1 MNSHEP
7 SQGER
12 GEHKSEASACNF
24 AVRTSHTAAQ
34 EDEIVNRPRAGRSV
48 WWSSTMRPGTF
59 LLLLASLL
67 AAARG
72 LVVGPA
78 PVRPRALSPRSISP
92 AACAAEEV
100 TASDLAISFSDA
112 AMTQLQSL
120 KAKQGGDELVVRM
133 GVRAG
138 GCSGMSYVMDVAGP
152 EAVNE
157 EDTVVEYEGGIRC
170 AIDPKS
176 LMFLYGLRLDY
187 SDALIG
193 GGFSFQNPNAE
204 STCGCGTSFGV

>member
-24 AVRTSHTAAQ
+24 ASPHGK
-34 EDEIVNRPRAGRSV
+34 ESDEIVDGRREIAAALRV
-48 WWSSTMRPGTF
+48 VQTMRPGTF

>member
-24 AVRTSHTAAQ
+24 CESA
-34 EDEIVNRPRAGRSV
+34 RPRQNERWSTAGARAALRV
-48 WWSSTMRPGTF
+48 VQTMRPGTF

>member
-1 MNSHEP
+1 MH
-7 SQGER
+7 
-12 GEHKSEASACNF
+12 
-24 AVRTSHTAAQ
+24 
-34 EDEIVNRPRAGRSV
+34 
-48 WWSSTMRPGTF
+48 GTF
-59 LLLLASLL
+59 LRLVALLLLAC
-67 AAARG
+67 AAQG
-72 LVVGPA
+72 LVIGPA

-120 KAKQGGDELVVRM
+120 KAKQGSDELVVRM

-152 EAVNE
+152 ETVNE

-176 LMFLYGLRLDY
+176 LMFLFGMRLDY

>member
-1 MNSHEP
+1 
-7 SQGER
+7 
-12 GEHKSEASACNF
+12 
-24 AVRTSHTAAQ
+24 
-34 EDEIVNRPRAGRSV
+34 
-48 WWSSTMRPGTF
+48 MRPGTF

-138 GCSGMSYVMDVAGP
+138 GCSGMSYVMDLAKP
-152 EAVNE
+152 EDVVE
-157 EDTVVEYEGGIRC
+157 EDTLVDFAPKMRC

-176 LMFLYGLRLDY
+176 LMFLYGMRLGY
-187 SDALIG
+187 SDELIG
-193 GGFSFQNPNAE
+193 GGFSFDNPNAE
-204 STCGCGTSFGV
+204 ESCGCGKSFGI

>member
-24 AVRTSHTAAQ
+24 ASPHVPDRTR
-34 EDEIVNRPRAGRSV
+34 DGRRPARELALRV
-48 WWSSTMRPGTF
+48 VQTMRPGTF
-59 LLLLASLL
+59 LLLASLL

>member
-24 AVRTSHTAAQ
+24 ASPHVPRQT
-34 EDEIVNRPRAGRSV
+34 RPR
-48 WWSSTMRPGTF
+48 WSTPAARAALRVVQTMRPGTF

-120 KAKQGGDELVVRM
+120 RAKQGGDELVVRM

>member
-1 MNSHEP
+1 MAPRVGVYGRLKIIKAQAMSTWVSLDAQRVVVGNVPEALKGRTIVSLDM
-7 SQGER
+7 GLLIAGAKYR
-12 GEHKSEASACNF
+12 GEFEERLK
-24 AVRTSHTAAQ
+24 AV
-34 EDEIVNRPRAGRSV
+34 
-48 WWSSTMRPGTF
+48 
-59 LLLLASLL
+59 L
-67 AAARG
+67 
-72 LVVGPA
+72 
-78 PVRPRALSPRSISP
+78 
-92 AACAAEEV
+92 EEV

-120 KAKQGGDELVVRM
+120 KAKQGSDELVVRM

-152 EAVNE
+152 ETVNE

-176 LMFLYGLRLDY
+176 LMFLHGLRLDY

-204 STCGCGTSFGV
+204 ETCGCGKSFGI

>member
-24 AVRTSHTAAQ
+24 ASPHGNQR
-34 EDEIVNRPRAGRSV
+34 DEIVDGREPAV
-48 WWSSTMRPGTF
+48 KKKLRVVQTMRPGTF

>member
-1 MNSHEP
+1 MH
-7 SQGER
+7 
-12 GEHKSEASACNF
+12 
-24 AVRTSHTAAQ
+24 
-34 EDEIVNRPRAGRSV
+34 
-48 WWSSTMRPGTF
+48 GTF
-59 LLLLASLL
+59 LRLVALLLLACS
-67 AAARG
+67 AQG
-72 LVVGPA
+72 LVIGPE

-120 KAKQGGDELVVRM
+120 KAKQGSDELVVRM

>member
-1 MNSHEP
+1 MAEASGDEQ
-7 SQGER
+7 SRTVTGRARRAQKRGER
-12 GEHKSEASACNF
+12 LQFRESARP
-24 AVRTSHTAAQ
+24 AR
-34 EDEIVNRPRAGRSV
+34 DEIVDGCRELRV
-48 WWSSTMRPGTF
+48 VQMRPGTF